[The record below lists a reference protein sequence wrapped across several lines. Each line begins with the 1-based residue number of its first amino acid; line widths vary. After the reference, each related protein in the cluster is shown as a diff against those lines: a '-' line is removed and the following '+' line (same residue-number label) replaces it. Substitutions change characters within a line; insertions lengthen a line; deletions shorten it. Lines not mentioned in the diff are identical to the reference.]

1 MTTPPSTLP
10 ASNPLLTARSL
21 VLLQLLSRI
30 LTFTL
35 NQSLLRLAS
44 PSVFGTAAI
53 QFDLVC
59 SSILFLSREGI
70 RNALLRKSD
79 VEVEPKSQAQIH
91 ALSIAPLQ
99 LGMVVAPLI
108 TGLYLWSSSQSTTSQ
123 QGFHLSLILYV
134 ASALIELSIE
144 PCYIQVHRSSP
155 PKINVRVQAEGG
167 MAIVKAIVTVTSLVG
182 LGEGRALI
190 SFALGQVAGAIWLAV
205 LYIKEF
211 DWNVKSLVSAQKVAG
226 QPRFDAD
233 TLSLAVANT
242 GQSLIKHVLTEAD
255 RLAVARISPLDDQGG
270 YAVAMNYGSL
280 IARIVFQPFEESLL
294 LYYSNSLSS
303 AATLPL
309 FTFTIRLSLYLSTII
324 QAFVPPLFPAISSLL
339 LPRQYRDTSASSI
352 LSLYLKLYIPC
363 LSLNGVAEA
372 FHTASADPGEVK
384 RQVRW
389 MVASSGVFA
398 GTLFVLTH
406 LPPHYIS
413 TNGGSYQLLTPNTEE
428 CLVLASCAAMVIRI
442 VYALCHAKR
451 CFLLRKPNLRWLSLL
466 PSVKIMSWACLVRV
480 VLGLLAASGRWERG
494 WKEWAEL
501 IGVGGLMGLATLGFI
516 AQAEV
521 GHMKDLRKVMKA
533 EKSE

>member
-1 MTTPPSTLP
+1 M
-10 ASNPLLTARSL
+10 
-21 VLLQLLSRI
+21 
-30 LTFTL
+30 
-35 NQSLLRLAS
+35 
-44 PSVFGTAAI
+44 
-53 QFDLVC
+53 
-59 SSILFLSREGI
+59 
-70 RNALLRKSD
+70 
-79 VEVEPKSQAQIH
+79 
-91 ALSIAPLQ
+91 
-99 LGMVVAPLI
+99 
-108 TGLYLWSSSQSTTSQ
+108 
-123 QGFHLSLILYV
+123 
-134 ASALIELSIE
+134 
-144 PCYIQVHRSSP
+144 
-155 PKINVRVQAEGG
+155 
-167 MAIVKAIVTVTSLVG
+167 
-182 LGEGRALI
+182 
-190 SFALGQVAGAIWLAV
+190 
-205 LYIKEF
+205 
-211 DWNVKSLVSAQKVAG
+211 
-226 QPRFDAD
+226 
-233 TLSLAVANT
+233 
-242 GQSLIKHVLTEAD
+242 
-255 RLAVARISPLDDQGG
+255 
-270 YAVAMNYGSL
+270 

-501 IGVGGLMGLATLGFI
+501 IGVGGLMGLATLGF
-516 AQAEV
+516 
-521 GHMKDLRKVMKA
+521 M
-533 EKSE
+533 